1 MPDLAWAVFLWY
13 NQGDKLEFEKVREW
27 YITIQDTME
36 E

>member
-13 NQGDKLEFEKVREW
+13 NQDESEFEKVREW
-27 YITIQDTME
+27 DTTIQGTME